1 MLATDDM
8 SKEFTQYY
16 AEVLSYK
23 TLTSLTLQRIFSNHN
38 INMSIYELYVII
50 NANATEDNMLYQL
63 RKKTT
68 PYV

>member
-8 SKEFTQYY
+8 SKEFTQSY
-16 AEVLSYK
+16 AEVLSYE
-23 TLTSLTLQRIFSNHN
+23 TLTSFTLQRIFSNHN
-38 INMSIYELYVII
+38 INMSIFELYVII